1 MAKHNIEIFYGDI
14 LDRDSLRPALSG
26 VDGVIHLAAKIS
38 IMGDPDGTVERTNVL
53 GVKNIAEM
61 AFECGVKRFVH
72 ISSIHA
78 FETHL
83 VGDVIDENS
92 PRVDRRAPRYD
103 QSKNRGELELRK
115 VMAKG
120 LNAIIFHPTGVIGP
134 YDFAPSRMGNVFLD
148 LINKKIPALIDGG
161 FDFVDSRDVAKLAVM
176 GLTKGKSGENYIISG
191 RYFTVRDLAEIA
203 GNISG
208 IKPPRMTTPMWL
220 AKLIAPFAEI
230 FVKITKTEPL
240 FTRESLYALGAN
252 RVISHAKANR
262 DFGYFPRDI
271 RESVSD
277 IYESFYN
284 TRVLKRQTKTGKPAQ
299 DLA

>member
-1 MAKHNIEIFYGDI
+1 
-14 LDRDSLRPALSG
+14 
-26 VDGVIHLAAKIS
+26 
-38 IMGDPDGTVERTNVL
+38 
-53 GVKNIAEM
+53 
-61 AFECGVKRFVH
+61 
-72 ISSIHA
+72 
-78 FETHL
+78 
-83 VGDVIDENS
+83 
-92 PRVDRRAPRYD
+92 
-103 QSKNRGELELRK
+103 
-115 VMAKG
+115 
-120 LNAIIFHPTGVIGP
+120 
-134 YDFAPSRMGNVFLD
+134 
-148 LINKKIPALIDGG
+148 
-161 FDFVDSRDVAKLAVM
+161 M
-176 GLTKGKSGENYIISG
+176 GLSKGKSGENYIISG

-240 FTRESLYALGAN
+240 FTRESLFALGAN

-284 TRVLKRQTKTGKPAQ
+284 TRVLKRETKTGKPAQ